1 MDADGYRPPYFD
13 TRGHTAQWLL
23 GRQPDPPPMVPDS
36 APPVQRTFLSDLH
49 PWIFRWYI
57 LFQYMT
63 THLKPR
69 RRRQLWVQD
78 ISKE

>member
-1 MDADGYRPPYFD
+1 
-13 TRGHTAQWLL
+13 
-23 GRQPDPPPMVPDS
+23 MVPDS